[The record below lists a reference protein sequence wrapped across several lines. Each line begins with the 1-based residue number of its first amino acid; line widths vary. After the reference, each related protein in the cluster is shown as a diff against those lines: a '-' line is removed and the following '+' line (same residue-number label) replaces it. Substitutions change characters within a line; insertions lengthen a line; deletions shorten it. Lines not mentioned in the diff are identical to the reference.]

1 MREEK
6 LKFKSE
12 ELELTGVLTNPEI
25 ETKDCIILCHGI
37 TVDKDEAGRFTELA
51 HKIAET
57 GLAVFR
63 FDFRA
68 HGESQGNSIDLT
80 ITGEKTDLENAFKFL
95 QKLGFARF
103 GICAASFGGGP
114 ALLYTAEHQD
124 IIRALCL
131 WNAVIDYH
139 GFLNPELPWPKEN
152 FGPEQMTLLN
162 DKGYIEIGSRNF
174 RLGKEI
180 FKEMLAIEPHK
191 VLKDI
196 HIPILFIHGNKDTY
210 VHYEDSVLY
219 SKIPPVS
226 KLITI
231 EGAEHGFHDKKE
243 WADEADTNTVTF
255 FRRAFF

>member
-6 LKFKSE
+6 HKFKSG
-12 ELELTGVLTNPEI
+12 ELELAGTLTHPEI
-25 ETKDCIILCHGI
+25 ETKDCIVLCHGI
-37 TVDKDEAGRFTELA
+37 TVDKDEGGMFTELA
-51 HKIAET
+51 HKLAEV

-63 FDFRA
+63 FDFRG

-80 ITGEKTDLENAFKFL
+80 ITGEKTDVESAVKFL
-95 QKLGFARF
+95 QKLGYERF
-103 GICAASFGGGP
+103 GICAASFGGGSS
-114 ALLYTAEHQD
+114 LLYTAEHQD
-124 IIRALCL
+124 IIKALCL

-152 FGPEQMTLLN
+152 FGPEQMNHLN
-162 DKGYIEIGSRNF
+162 EKGYLEVGERKF
-174 RLGKEI
+174 RLGKAI
-180 FKEMLAIEPHK
+180 FKEMLEIEPHK

-196 HIPILFIHGNKDTY
+196 RIPVLFIHGNKDTY
-210 VHYEDSVLY
+210 VPYEDSVLY

-231 EGAEHGFHDKKE
+231 EGADHGFHEKKE
-243 WADEADTNTVTF
+243 WAEESDSATVNF